1 MNRYSIFSC
10 IKKHRV
16 IPKSNVEMIKIKKY
30 DNVDDNFTGVCVHSN
45 PLFNSNKI
53 NKIKKINKI
62 NKTKKIKKT
71 KKVAPIPIKVQD
83 KSKNK
88 NRFKNL
94 TVNVNSKKIPIRSR
108 NIPANIP
115 IKNYGNTIE
124 NGVKINN
131 IYIGSNSTLP
141 KYGWYQPCYHC
152 GIFTSKTILFLEN
165 NDYKKTNR
173 FHFHICKDCNAH
185 INQNVKQKWYNY
197 IYHYYKLN
205 GKNTIIW

>member
-30 DNVDDNFTGVCVHSN
+30 GNVDDNFTGVCVHSN

-53 NKIKKINKI
+53 NKIKK
-62 NKTKKIKKT
+62 TKKIKKAKKT

-124 NGVKINN
+124 NGIKINN

-197 IYHYYKLN
+197 IYQYYKLN

>member
-30 DNVDDNFTGVCVHSN
+30 GNVDDNFTGVCVHSN
-45 PLFNSNKI
+45 PLFNSK
-53 NKIKKINKI
+53 
-62 NKTKKIKKT
+62 KTKKIKKT

-83 KSKNK
+83 KNKNK

-108 NIPANIP
+108 NIPANLP

-124 NGVKINN
+124 NGIKINN

>member
-30 DNVDDNFTGVCVHSN
+30 GNVDDNFTGVCVHSN

-53 NKIKKINKI
+53 NKIKK
-62 NKTKKIKKT
+62 TKKIKKAKKT

-83 KSKNK
+83 KNKNK

-124 NGVKINN
+124 NGIKINN

-197 IYHYYKLN
+197 IYQYYKLN

>member
-1 MNRYSIFSC
+1 MNRYSLFSC

-30 DNVDDNFTGVCVHSN
+30 GNVDDNFTGVCMNSN
-45 PLFNSNKI
+45 PLFNS
-53 NKIKKINKI
+53 
-62 NKTKKIKKT
+62 KKT
-71 KKVAPIPIKVQD
+71 KKVAPIPMKVQD
-83 KSKNK
+83 KNKNK

-108 NIPANIP
+108 NIPANLP

-124 NGVKINN
+124 NGIKINN

-197 IYHYYKLN
+197 IYRYYKLN

>member
-1 MNRYSIFSC
+1 MNRYSLFSC

-30 DNVDDNFTGVCVHSN
+30 DNVNDNFTGVCVHSN
-45 PLFNSNKI
+45 SLFNS
-53 NKIKKINKI
+53 
-62 NKTKKIKKT
+62 KKT
-71 KKVAPIPIKVQD
+71 KKVAPIPIPMKVQD
-83 KSKNK
+83 KNKNK

-108 NIPANIP
+108 NIPANLP

-131 IYIGSNSTLP
+131 IYIGSDSTLP

-152 GIFTSKTILFLEN
+152 SIFTSKTILFLEN
-165 NDYKKTNR
+165 NDYKKINR